1 MLRFSLSFR
10 PFFLV
15 LFLFIYYYYKYD
27 SHLWTAEFYSIYIW
41 NKFAFEMSKSIV
53 VLTFQ
58 QERNQNEKLSI
69 HLRFFLYFNI
79 QSQECHP
86 ILMKWREEKR
96 RRTKQ
101 HYNKWNKV
109 SKEEKFSKTQWNKA
123 NKQINIVEIVNKYL
137 FTIEKKEELAFIYLY
152 TYIE

>member
-1 MLRFSLSFR
+1 
-10 PFFLV
+10 
-15 LFLFIYYYYKYD
+15 
-27 SHLWTAEFYSIYIW
+27 
-41 NKFAFEMSKSIV
+41 MSKSIV

-109 SKEEKFSKTQWNKA
+109 SKEEKFSKTQW
-123 NKQINIVEIVNKYL
+123 
-137 FTIEKKEELAFIYLY
+137 
-152 TYIE
+152 